1 MFLIRRRTG
10 TTASKT
16 TKEKIMRRIFLFSI
30 FLLPLLLLSLTSC
43 DALGS
48 RFFYTLNGEENRIIS
63 EERELEIEPK
73 KLNIDWREGDVK
85 LRKYSG
91 DKIKIIEESWSEL
104 DSRTRAFIKKDNEE
118 LSILYCSPTIW
129 LLPFL
134 LEKDITLLIPEKL
147 KDLPIL
153 VNGESKVL

>member
-1 MFLIRRRTG
+1 
-10 TTASKT
+10 
-16 TKEKIMRRIFLFSI
+16 MRRIFLFSI
-30 FLLPLLLLSLTSC
+30 LLLPLLLTSLTSC

-48 RFFYTLNGEENRIIS
+48 RFFYALNGEENRVIS

-73 KLNIDWREGDVK
+73 KLNIDWREGKVK
-85 LRKYSG
+85 LKKYSG
-91 DKIKIIEESWSEL
+91 DKIKIIEESWSKL
-104 DSRTRAFIKKDNEE
+104 DSRTRAFIERDNEE

-147 KDLPIL
+147 KDLPIS
-153 VNGESKVL
+153 VNGESKAL

>member
-1 MFLIRRRTG
+1 
-10 TTASKT
+10 
-16 TKEKIMRRIFLFSI
+16 MRRIFLFSI
-30 FLLPLLLLSLTSC
+30 LLLPLLSISLTSC

-48 RFFYTLNGEENRIIS
+48 RIFHTLNGEEKRIIS

-73 KLNIDWREGDVK
+73 KLNINWREGDVK
-85 LRKYSG
+85 LKRYNG

-104 DSRTRAFIKKDNEE
+104 DSRTRAFIEKDNGE

-134 LEKDITLLIPEKL
+134 LEKDITLLIPEKF

-153 VNGESKVL
+153 VNGENKAL